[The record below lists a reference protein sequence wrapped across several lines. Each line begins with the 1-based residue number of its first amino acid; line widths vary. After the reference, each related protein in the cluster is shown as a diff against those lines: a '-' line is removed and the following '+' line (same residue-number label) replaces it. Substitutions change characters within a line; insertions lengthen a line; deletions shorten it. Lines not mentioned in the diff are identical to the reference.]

1 MALKGES
8 MSLLTTFKFIA
19 LTWLMSWSVGSFAQ
33 SSPMDYPAHPLKIL
47 VGYPAGGP
55 VDTLARLYS
64 PRLSQ
69 KMGQVVLVDNH
80 AGASGVIAA
89 DMLAKAHPDG
99 YQILLAPV
107 TLAIITGL
115 KKHLPYDAQQD
126 LVPLAW
132 IANAPFVLVA
142 SPALGIKS
150 VPELMARGHAV
161 GRELN
166 FASASVGGIPHL
178 AGEIFNTMA
187 NIEMTHIPYKGAAPA
202 TSDLLAGQVNL
213 MFDSLISALP
223 YIKSNRLV
231 ALGVTSKKRIALA
244 PDIPAIS
251 EFLPNYEAVGWYGFF
266 VSKNTE
272 IKTIA
277 KLNAWINDVTQA
289 SEVEASLVKD
299 GLEPVVADPATFKR
313 FYLSEIAKWGKTVK
327 QAKIT
332 DE

>member
-1 MALKGES
+1 MGLVKKINVLA
-8 MSLLTTFKFIA
+8 IA
-19 LTWLMSWSVGSFAQ
+19 LVTAWSDCSLAQ
-33 SSPMDYPAHPLKIL
+33 SGINDYPTHPIKIL

-55 VDTLARLYS
+55 VDALARLYG
-64 PRLSQ
+64 PKLSQ
-69 KMGQVVLVDNH
+69 KMGQIVLVDNH
-80 AGASGVIAA
+80 AGASGVIAG
-89 DMLAKAHPDG
+89 DMLAKASPDG

-107 TLAIITGL
+107 TLAIIAGL
-115 KKHLPYDAQQD
+115 KKHLPYDPQQD
-126 LVPLAW
+126 LVPIAW

-142 SPALGIKS
+142 SPVLGIKS
-150 VPELMARGHAV
+150 VPELIARGRSMG
-161 GRELN
+161 GRLN

-187 NIEMTHIPYKGAAPA
+187 GVEMTHIPYKGAAPA

-244 PDIPAIS
+244 PEIPAIS

-266 VSKNTE
+266 VSKNTD
-272 IKTIA
+272 IKTIT
-277 KLNAWINDVTQA
+277 KLNAWINEVTQTP
-289 SEVEASLVKD
+289 EVEASLIKD
-299 GLEPVVADPATFKR
+299 GLEPVVADSTAFKR
-313 FYLSEIAKWGKTVK
+313 FYLGEITKWSKTIK
-327 QAKIT
+327 QANIT